1 MTDLERK
8 VFSAYDA
15 QEPDDYGWEQD
26 DCADEEYEMFMA
38 EAEMVRAEREL

>member
-15 QEPDDYGWEQD
+15 QEPDDYDWERD
-26 DCADEEYEMFMA
+26 EGDADEAYESFMA
-38 EAEMVRAEREL
+38 EAERIMAERE